1 MPWLQ
6 LKAHVAPEQA
16 DLLEELLLEEGA
28 TAIGL
33 QDAHDDPVFEPERGT
48 TPLWQDTIDR
58 RLPAMPYRRGME
70 CRQRVSPLLQQALL
84 RDEASRLLAV

>member
-6 LKAHVAPEQA
+6 LKAHVPPEQA
-16 DLLEELLLEEGA
+16 ELLEELLLEEGA

-48 TPLWQDTIDR
+48 TPFGKI
-58 RLPAMPYRRGME
+58 P
-70 CRQRVSPLLQQALL
+70 S
-84 RDEASRLLAV
+84 